1 MVRGVRLVSASSMDD
16 PDFISFRR
24 FDGCAVNDG
33 MLTILLTREVGGIFV
48 PLMGMG
54 EKFVTNIGKGL
65 KRENE
70 NREFFL

>member
-16 PDFISFRR
+16 PDFISFRG

-54 EKFVTNIGKGL
+54 KNLSLILAKG
-65 KRENE
+65 
-70 NREFFL
+70 

>member
-16 PDFISFRR
+16 PDFISFRG
-24 FDGCAVNDG
+24 FDGCAVDDG
-33 MLTILLTREVGGIFV
+33 MLTTLFQGGIFV

-70 NREFFL
+70 NREC

>member
-16 PDFISFRR
+16 PDFISFRG

-48 PLMGMG
+48 NGDG
-54 EKFVTNIGKGL
+54 VKFVTNIGKGL

-70 NREFFL
+70 NREC